1 MKAFRIF
8 ATLTGLLG
16 GLLSVSATTYYVAQ
30 NNAGSAPPY
39 TNWSIAATKIQDAIN
54 TATNGDQILVTNGVY
69 AAGGLAMAGT
79 MTNRAC
85 LNKPLTVQSVN
96 GPWVTF
102 IQGAGPNGPT
112 AVRCAWLTNG
122 ASLVGFTLQG
132 GATQTSGDSTTVSG
146 GGVWCGLSN
155 AVVANCVIESNT
167 ASYQGAGAYQ
177 GALKN
182 CFITGNVA
190 RNSGGGGSAY
200 ASMTSC
206 TIVNNSGSGVYDGIC
221 TNCIIYYNTN
231 SGDSSGLGTFNHC
244 CTSLALG
251 NAGNFTNAPQLFPD
265 GVHLTTGSPCMG
277 TGANVVTGTDIF
289 GNSWANP
296 PSIGCAEVSPPP
308 LASQPQIKLTSN
320 PVGFTLGN
328 AAISGQ
334 PPFSYSWL
342 QNGVALQ
349 NNGHFNGTQTTNL
362 AATGVSFADA
372 ANYQLVVSNSFGV
385 VTSAAAPLVIHCVA
399 ASGAS
404 PVPPYSTWATAATN
418 IQDAIT
424 VAATNE
430 VVLVTNGVYSH
441 GGISMDGVITN
452 RVSVN
457 KAILV
462 QGVNGPE
469 TAIIQGAWDPTSTN
483 GPGAVR
489 CVWMTNNAMLSGL
502 SLQGGA
508 TRALSASP
516 NQSMEGGGVYA
527 TSTNA
532 VIFNCA
538 INTNFASVFG
548 GGAFRGTLN
557 QCTVRGNHAVGT
569 GSPGGNGQGSGG
581 GAYLCNLLNCF
592 IISNFADQSYGGG
605 EELCNATNCAFVK
618 NSALSYGGAAYQ
630 GNLVNC
636 TITEN
641 VSIGTSP
648 GGADSANLVNC
659 IVYGNS
665 SLAQNP
671 SYPLN
676 DFSCTLT
683 YCDADPLASGT
694 GNMDVNPQLLADGI
708 HLASTSL
715 CIGAG
720 NGAVI
725 SGTDIDGQ
733 SWASPPAIGCDEW
746 HPAPVIAAQPAVHA
760 GVPANALTVNT
771 VGAGQSPFTCFWAM
785 NGIPIQDD
793 GHYANSS
800 TPDLVVNNFGA
811 ADAGLYQV
819 VVSNAF
825 VMATSQVAQVVIH
838 VVNAAGANP
847 VAPYSTWTTAA
858 TNIQD
863 AINAAAA
870 GDIVLVTNGVYEYGG
885 IVVTGTQ
892 TNRVAL
898 TAPMTV
904 ISVNGCASTVIQ
916 GAWDPVSTNG
926 PGAVRCAYLVDGAQL
941 IGFTL
946 QNGATQAAGDTDG
959 GGVWCNSGYGIVSNC
974 ILSNNCA
981 MYGGGIA
988 YGTLNNS
995 LVIFNQ
1001 AFADGG
1007 GAYDTRE
1014 INCTV
1019 VYNVANT
1026 PYAAQEFG
1034 AGAYGGQSYNS
1045 IILNNYDNVPIG
1057 AGTMQVSD
1065 NYAELDLI
1073 AYNTCTSPLLYPA
1086 SNENTNAP
1094 PQFLDS
1100 YHLASTS
1107 PCRGAGSATYASGTD
1122 LDGQPWAN
1130 PPSMGCSE
1138 VMVSNLSGPLAVSV
1152 ICYQTNVVVNQ
1163 GRSFAGFYTGRASSS
1178 LWSFGDGHTAT
1189 NLNFLFYTYT
1199 NVGTYTV
1206 TYTVF
1211 NNDNPAGVS
1220 ASTVVDAV
1228 PLNPV
1233 PMQAPLLLTNGFQF
1247 QFYGQNAGSYTAQY
1261 TTNLVPPVTW
1271 TTFWGIVGTN
1281 AWYQITD
1288 TNAPTGTRF
1297 YRVLAQ

>member
-39 TNWSIAATKIQDAIN
+39 TNWSIAATNIQDAIN

-231 SGDSSGLGTFNHC
+231 GGDSSGLGTFNHC

-424 VAATNE
+424 AAATNE
-430 VVLVTNGVYSH
+430 VVLVTNGVYTH
-441 GGISMDGVITN
+441 GGISMDGVIIN
-452 RVSVN
+452 CVSVN

-462 QGVNGPE
+462 QSVNGPSP
-469 TAIIQGAWDPTSTN
+469 TIIQGAWDPTAIT

-489 CVWMTNNAMLSGL
+489 CAWLTNNAILSGFT
-502 SLQGGA
+502 LQGGA
-508 TRALSASP
+508 TRSYGSPLSK
-516 NQSMEGGGVYA
+516 SMEGGGVWGW
-527 TSTNA
+527 STNA
-532 VIFNCA
+532 QVCNCVIVTNC
-538 INTNFASVFG
+538 TSYLG
-548 GGAFRGTLN
+548 GGAYMMTLN
-557 QCTVRGNHAVGT
+557 QCTLIGNRAIELMTYYGA
-569 GSPGGNGQGSGG
+569 SGG
-581 GAYLCNLLNCF
+581 GAANCNLRNCCV
-592 IISNFADQSYGGG
+592 IANSSQSGNGGG
-605 EELCNATNCAFVK
+605 TQNCLATNCVFLR
-618 NSALSYGGAAYQ
+618 NSAPINGSAINGGSC
-630 GNLVNC
+630 VNC
-636 TITEN
+636 TVTGN
-641 VSIGTSP
+641 FYY
-648 GGADSANLVNC
+648 GGNSGAAVCGATLMNC
-659 IVYGNS
+659 IVSGNFSGSWWPGVNYS
-665 SLAQNP
+665 S
-671 SYPLN
+671 S
-676 DFSCTLT
+676 TLT
-683 YCDADPLASGT
+683 YCDADPLASGV
-694 GNMDVNPQLLADGI
+694 GNIDVNPQLLADGV
-708 HLASTSL
+708 HLAPTSP

-720 NGAVI
+720 TYAVT

-733 SWASPPAIGCDEW
+733 PWNDPPSIGCDEW
-746 HPAPVIAAQPAVHA
+746 APAPLIGSQPTVQ
-760 GVPANALTVNT
+760 VNSPAHGLTVS
-771 VGAGQSPFTCFWAM
+771 VVAAGQSPIHYFWSF
-785 NGIPIQDD
+785 NGTPLQDD
-793 GHYANSS
+793 GHHGDSSSAN
-800 TPDLVVNNFGA
+800 LVVNNFGA

-825 VMATSQVAQVVIH
+825 GMATSQVAQVVIH

-885 IVVTGTQ
+885 IAVTGTQ

-1100 YHLASTS
+1100 YHLATTS

-1138 VMVSNLSGPLAVSV
+1138 VVVSNLSGPLAVSV

-1247 QFYGQNAGSYTAQY
+1247 QFFGQNAGSYTAQY